1 MMIADFGPAAGLL
14 QQAHAA
20 AAGDA
25 AVQALLAKLDR
36 SHTYVQNEMELRLS
50 LLLNARGWSNREL
63 SKLSQ
68 LLEERTSIIQ
78 ASSND
83 GVILHD
89 GRIP

>member
-1 MMIADFGPAAGLL
+1 
-14 QQAHAA
+14 
-20 AAGDA
+20 
-25 AVQALLAKLDR
+25 
-36 SHTYVQNEMELRLS
+36 MELRLS